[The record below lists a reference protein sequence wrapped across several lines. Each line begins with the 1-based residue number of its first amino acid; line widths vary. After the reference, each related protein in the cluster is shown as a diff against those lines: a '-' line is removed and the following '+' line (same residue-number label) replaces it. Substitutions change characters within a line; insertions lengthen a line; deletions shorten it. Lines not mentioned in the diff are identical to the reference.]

1 MDFTK
6 EMSVVDE
13 NDETATVTFNFQASL
28 VDGVA
33 EIFAV
38 DADGNKTSLVLQ
50 PWKTNSDGTRSDW
63 VDLDEVVAWYQDLDV
78 AF

>member
-1 MDFTK
+1 MDFTR

-13 NDETATVTFNFQASL
+13 NDETTTVTFNFHATL

-50 PWKTNSDGTRSDW
+50 PWKPNEDGTRSDW
-63 VDLDEVVAWYQDLDV
+63 VDLDEVVAWYHTEDV